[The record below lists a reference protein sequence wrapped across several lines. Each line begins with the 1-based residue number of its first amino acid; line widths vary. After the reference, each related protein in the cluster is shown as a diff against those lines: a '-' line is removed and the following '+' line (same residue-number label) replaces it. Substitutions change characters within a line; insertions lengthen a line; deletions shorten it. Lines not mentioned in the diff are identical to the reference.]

1 MDSGDN
7 LPREDQEKL
16 FQINSV
22 TYWSFWPYY
31 SINQGHKDSLFNHN
45 PADFLIHMAVKN
57 TQCVKAY
64 SSSVC

>member
-1 MDSGDN
+1 MESEDN

-31 SINQGHKDSLFNHN
+31 SINQSHKYSLFNCN
-45 PADFLIHMAVKN
+45 PAGFLIHMAVKN
-57 TQCVKAY
+57 TVL
-64 SSSVC
+64 SVFIQ